1 MFFFLLS
8 KSTDFSFKLPNAD
21 GSDDRSY
28 GIKVTREIGGRWLLM
43 IALRTRDGA
52 EPLSVRGLVLVCRTV
67 LPRTAASQSAVPQKA
82 VVEKSKTIMF
92 VDTRVASNKGRYAVG
107 ARYPSGPQPPKRPEI
122 EIGGEDATRTQRVG
136 VKNLYFVDEEKEIV
150 HHGSN
155 F

>member
-1 MFFFLLS
+1 M
-8 KSTDFSFKLPNAD
+8 
-21 GSDDRSY
+21 
-28 GIKVTREIGGRWLLM
+28 M

-122 EIGGEDATRTQRVG
+122 EIGGEDATRTQRVDA
-136 VKNLYFVDEEKEIV
+136 KNLYFIDEEEEIV
-150 HHGSN
+150 HTDQIFRNIFLSPSFVQSRVPRPQSQSLAAAQMIRKRLHFGRAE
-155 F
+155 